1 MDIALILSPFSIL
14 NSIYLEKLYK
24 AIPPVILGIET
35 QYVRSFH
42 RTHYVTCSTRLSKI
56 KSLV

>member
-1 MDIALILSPFSIL
+1 MLSPFSIL